1 MKLNNLFNG
10 ASLSNSSWLFDR
22 SGILFKDT
30 VNQPEFFA
38 KTRGF
43 NRNRR
48 AHNKN

>member
-1 MKLNNLFNG
+1 MKFNNFFND
-10 ASLSNSSWLFDR
+10 ASLSNSSWSFDR
-22 SGILFKDT
+22 CDKLFKDT
-30 VNQPEFFA
+30 VNQPDFFA